1 MYVLLNPNDING
13 YLSRLD
19 ILVKFGM
26 RSEAYADME
35 KASKLK
41 ASSPSEYLQRS
52 RIRYLMKDTIGC
64 LQDLNDCI
72 SQSPSFIEAYYL
84 RGKYHYEFGN
94 NNLAIQDLNIYLLS
108 NEKDADA
115 FVIRGECY
123 ARQNEFSIAVS
134 DYSKAISI
142 DGINPTYYFDR
153 GFFYLQLQEYQNAQ
167 KDFIKAIAY
176 DHQDIRLAYFNL
188 GISSYRL
195 GQKDEAC
202 EQWRKSEN
210 VGMDYINKYCK

>member
-1 MYVLLNPNDING
+1 
-13 YLSRLD
+13 
-19 ILVKFGM
+19 
-26 RSEAYADME
+26 
-35 KASKLK
+35 
-41 ASSPSEYLQRS
+41 
-52 RIRYLMKDTIGC
+52 MKDTIGC
-64 LQDLNDCI
+64 LKDLNDCI

-94 NNLAIQDLNIYLLS
+94 NNLAIQDLNIYLLT
-108 NEKDADA
+108 NTNDAEA

-123 ARQNEFSIAVS
+123 ARQDEFSIAIS
-134 DYSKAISI
+134 DYTKAISI
-142 DGINPTYYFDR
+142 NDKNPTYYFDR
-153 GFFYLQLQEYQNAQ
+153 GFFNLQLQAYENAQ

-202 EQWRKSEN
+202 GSYEARRSLLELEEQTEHP
-210 VGMDYINKYCK
+210 VYCGPTPSFDEAPIFCAGILHYKERSCRVF